1 MKEFQIQPDVVTYS
15 TIMNAWSQA
24 GFQDKCKQI
33 FDNMLQSGV
42 KPDVHAYS
50 ILVKGYVRSMET
62 EKAEELL
69 GDMIESGVRPNVV
82 TFTNV
87 ISGWGSSGRM
97 DNAIKI
103 FDKMCELGVSPNLRT
118 FEALIWGY
126 AKADQPW
133 KSEEILQ
140 LMEEFHVHPKKST
153 FLLVS
158 KAWRFAGLTE
168 EAIRLRSISRAKQR
182 INSIDE
188 DGNVATTS
196 ERIYQK
202 PHIAPLSSL
211 LQCLPSSVGSTDK
224 KGTALGARRNSR
236 LPRDADLVTTL
247 ISTKFKCHSRTCRF
261 VEGFSV
267 MCHKRFQGQRGTYQ
281 LTNSCTPVFLN

>member
-1 MKEFQIQPDVVTYS
+1 MKEFQIQPDVVTYC

-24 GFQDKCKQI
+24 GFEEKCKEI
-33 FDNMLQSGV
+33 FDNMLKSGV

-50 ILVKGYVRSMET
+50 ILAKGYVRAKET

-82 TFTNV
+82 IFTNV

-97 DNAIKI
+97 DKAIKI

-118 FEALIWGY
+118 FETLIWGY
-126 AKADQPW
+126 AEANQPW
-133 KSEEILQ
+133 KSEEMLQ
-140 LMEEFHVHPKKST
+140 LMEDFHISPTKST
-153 FLLVS
+153 FLRVS
-158 KAWRFAGLTE
+158 QAWRLAGLTE

-188 DGNVATTS
+188 DGNLATTS

-202 PHIAPLSSL
+202 PHITPLSRL
-211 LQCLPSSVGSTDK
+211 LQFLPSSVGSTDK

-247 ISTKFKCHSRTCRF
+247 VSTKFKCHSHTCRF

-267 MCHKRFQGQRGTYQ
+267 MCHKRFQGQHGTFQ
-281 LTNSCTPVFLN
+281 LANSCTPVFLN